1 MTIEQRKISL
11 INGITT
17 LDDEVIL
24 DQMEGLKNSSLDDL
38 PVAIVEMLK
47 LADSEPNENLVKHT
61 SVKDFLKMK

>member
-11 INGITT
+11 INWITT